1 MFRWDEFD
9 QMRKDMIS
17 ESRQA
22 WQKVDEEMQKLEQR
36 SFSKSLNISSEPSS
50 TTENAVA
57 AEQEIR
63 SNVSSEPIME
73 NPAEEVRKE
82 NIEIPV
88 QKENKVKTIQDNHDD
103 NEPLLESWF
112 SPIKLVKFPSLFG
125 DDGKHDRLS
134 FFKEENVIKVKDDD
148 KAFEITMDTS
158 QYRPDELNVNVIG
171 NNLSV
176 EAKHT
181 EQSEDGRNFV
191 SKQFARR
198 YTLPNDCKAELV
210 SSNLS
215 ADGVLVISAPKYPA
229 ITEIASGRNV
239 PILRA

>member
-1 MFRWDEFD
+1 
-9 QMRKDMIS
+9 MRKDMIS

-36 SFSKSLNISSEPSS
+36 SLSKSLNISSEPSS
-50 TTENAVA
+50 TTENTVA
-57 AEQEIR
+57 ADQEIR
-63 SNVSSEPIME
+63 SNVSSEPISTME
-73 NPAEEVRKE
+73 DTVKEARKE

-88 QKENKVKTIQDNHDD
+88 QKEKTTVTNFQDNHDSQ
-103 NEPLLESWF
+103 PLLESWF
-112 SPIKLVKFPSLFG
+112 SPMKLVRFPSLFG

-134 FFKEENVIKVKDDD
+134 FFKEENVIKIKDDD